1 MVFSFIFHS
10 LLCALVYDPISK
22 LVLCVISHGAIASH
36 SPLCVRIQFITLHFI
51 CHMWFFV
58 FSSSLTLFLALL
70 SVGTCET
77 RRLLTLFRFVKSHFY
92 LETNLQTHLNA
103 TQNAIV
109 QYFKSHLYFFLLLLF
124 LTRYLNW
131 WKISFSWITLPHA
144 HRHHY
149 TQTHLPNNT
158 SMLRHKISFCRIIAF
173 KTSNQRMTK
182 IIHESESA
190 AQLCNL
196 SSAIA

>member
-10 LLCALVYDPISK
+10 ISK
-22 LVLCVISHGAIASH
+22 LVLCVISHRPIASH

-77 RRLLTLFRFVKSHFY
+77 RRLLTVFWFIKSHFY

-109 QYFKSHLYFFLLLLF
+109 QDFKSHLYFFLLLLF
-124 LTRYLNW
+124 LTRYDEKFLFRESHDPTLTV
-131 WKISFSWITLPHA
+131 IITR
-144 HRHHY
+144 RHIC
-149 TQTHLPNNT
+149 QTTPQCSGIKFLFAA
-158 SMLRHKISFCRIIAF
+158 SSLLRHQTNEWLKSFMNR
-173 KTSNQRMTK
+173 NRL
-182 IIHESESA
+182 H
-190 AQLCNL
+190 NWV
-196 SSAIA
+196 